1 MKLLSVIKLLIT
13 VWNNTRKYNM
23 KSFCL
28 KCRKN
33 TENISP
39 RVSKKVMAERQY
51 YQNVKYVTVKNRDF
65 LNIKKQKDYSAI

>member
-1 MKLLSVIKLLIT
+1 
-13 VWNNTRKYNM
+13 M

-39 RVSKKVMAERQY
+39 RVSKKVMEERQY